1 MVGFIVIY
9 CFCLFKKRNVVEANG
24 SNNMNMCGL
33 KPHERLLELQWAAG
47 KEISKEEGAMP
58 LIPSSTGSCSGLL
71 TSA

>member
-33 KPHERLLELQWAAG
+33 KPHERVFGLQWAAG
-47 KEISKEEGAMP
+47 EEISEEGGENP
-58 LIPSSTGSCSGLL
+58 LMPSSTLFLFRCY
-71 TSA
+71 